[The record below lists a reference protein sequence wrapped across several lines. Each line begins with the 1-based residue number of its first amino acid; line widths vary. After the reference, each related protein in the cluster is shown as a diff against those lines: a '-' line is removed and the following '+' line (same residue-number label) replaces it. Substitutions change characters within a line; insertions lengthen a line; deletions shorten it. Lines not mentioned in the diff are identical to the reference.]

1 MVPIKWNLFIK
12 RSESY
17 QLFSFHLVP
26 RKPQHSLFAKR
37 EVMPAARLTAPLHDD
52 AFRLSSLTTTA
63 QTASTQISLGLSSI
77 QLQVLLMNQYAAL
90 ILAVN

>member
-1 MVPIKWNLFIK
+1 
-12 RSESY
+12 
-17 QLFSFHLVP
+17 
-26 RKPQHSLFAKR
+26 
-37 EVMPAARLTAPLHDD
+37 MPAARLTAPLHDD